1 MADNTIPT
9 RNQIAR
15 LVGDDPAMIKAL
27 ERLFI
32 VANDLTPT
40 EITTLTQLITDNE
53 YATGAADN
61 KADVASSETL
71 AVARMV
77 SDVSHAAGVADN
89 KAEVAM
95 SIAVAAE
102 RMASLAATQPI
113 TQQDPRLGIL
123 GSMAF
128 QNSNAVSI
136 TGGSIN
142 GPMSVGGTWTN
153 AAVWTLPAFTLN
165 GTVTSNNQS
174 FSGTIANLGTVTTA
188 DINGGTI
195 DGAVIGGSSAAAGT
209 FTTVTASG
217 QASFADGTAAAPSIT
232 HTGDLNA
239 GMFFPAV
246 DTIAFATG
254 GTEYVRIT
262 SAGRVGVGNSAP
274 IVPLHVTGATMTT
287 GVVYRAQPAQTSK
300 AAAATLTIAEL
311 LTGIIQYTGAA
322 ATLTLPTGTL
332 IEGGLPATFPTD
344 MSFDVSFINTGAAL
358 LTIGTA
364 AGLTFVGAMTVA
376 AGTARILR
384 FRKTAANTYT
394 VYRMGS

>member
-1 MADNTIPT
+1 MADPNIPT
-9 RNQIAR
+9 RNQIAA
-15 LVGDDPAMIKAL
+15 LVGNDPAMIKAL

-32 VANDLTPT
+32 VAGTLTPAD
-40 EITTLTQLITDNE
+40 IVTLTQLILDNS

-61 KADVASSETL
+61 KADVASSEVI

-77 SDVSHAAGVADN
+77 SDVSYAASSADN

-113 TQQDPRLGIL
+113 TQEDPRLGIL

-165 GTVTSNNQS
+165 GTITSNNQS

-195 DGAVIGGSSAAAGT
+195 DGSVIGGSSAAAGT

-232 HTGDLNA
+232 HTGDLNT
-239 GMFFPAV
+239 GVFFPAADAV
-246 DTIAFATG
+246 AVVTA
-254 GTEYVRIT
+254 GTE
-262 SAGRVGVGNSAP
+262 RVYINGSGNVGIANTGP
-274 IVPLHVTGATMTT
+274 VVPLHVTGAAMTT
-287 GVVYRAQPAQTSK
+287 GVFYRAQAAQTTK

-332 IEGGLPATFPTD
+332 IEGGLPATFPTN

-364 AGLTFVGAMTVA
+364 AGLTFVGTMTVA

-394 VYRMGS
+394 VYRMSS

>member
-1 MADNTIPT
+1 MADPIVPT
-9 RNQIAR
+9 RNQIAA
-15 LVGDDPAMIKAL
+15 LVGNDPAMVKAL

-32 VANDLTPT
+32 VAGDLTPAD
-40 EITTLTQLITDNE
+40 ITTLTQLILDNS

-61 KADVASSETL
+61 KAEVASSEAI

-77 SDVSHAAGVADN
+77 SDVSYAASSADN

-95 SIAVAAE
+95 AIAVAAE
-102 RMASLAATQPI
+102 QMASLVATQPI
-113 TQQDPRLGIL
+113 PQEDPRLGTL

-128 QNSNAVSI
+128 QDANAVSI
-136 TGGSIN
+136 T
-142 GPMSVGGTWTN
+142 
-153 AAVWTLPAFTLN
+153 
-165 GTVTSNNQS
+165 
-174 FSGTIANLGTVTTA
+174 
-188 DINGGTI
+188 GGTI
-195 DGAVIGGSSAAAGT
+195 DGAVIGGSSAASGA
-209 FTTVTASG
+209 FTTITASG

-232 HTGDLNA
+232 NTGDLNT
-239 GMFFPAV
+239 GIFFPAA
-246 DTIAFATG
+246 DTVAIVTA
-254 GTEYVRIT
+254 GTERVYINGSGNVGIAN
-262 SAGRVGVGNSAP
+262 AGPV
-274 IVPLHVTGATMTT
+274 VPLHVTGAAMTT
-287 GVVYRAQPAQTSK
+287 GVFYRAQAAQTTK

-332 IEGGLPATFPTD
+332 IEGGLPATFPTN

-364 AGLTFVGAMTVA
+364 AGLTFVGTMTVA

-394 VYRMGS
+394 VYRMS